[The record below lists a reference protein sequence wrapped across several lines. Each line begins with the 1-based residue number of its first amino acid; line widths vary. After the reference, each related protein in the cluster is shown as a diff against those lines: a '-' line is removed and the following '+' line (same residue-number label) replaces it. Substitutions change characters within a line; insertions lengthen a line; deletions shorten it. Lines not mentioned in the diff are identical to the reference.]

1 MAVVNDQFIG
11 VFFLYG
17 GITVV
22 AFFFVFLYIPETTG
36 IGIEEVE
43 MLFMS
48 KQKRRKTLDS
58 RPATATDSKF
68 KKQNSSNE

>member
-1 MAVVNDQFIG
+1 M
-11 VFFLYG
+11 
-17 GITVV
+17 V
-22 AFFFVFLYIPETTG
+22 AFFFVFFYIPETTG

-58 RPATATDSKF
+58 RRATEAGSKI
-68 KKQNSSNE
+68 KKQGDSND